1 MNEALKSIGFQ
12 SINRGI
18 GCMVQQELN
27 MWDQSQTH
35 TLPLP
40 RPSTRETNVCIKLAV
55 RLHKPIHRVDGNA
68 VVGFGH
74 RPVTQN

>member
-35 TLPLP
+35 TLALP
-40 RPSTRETNVCIKLAV
+40 RSSSQETNVCIKLSV
-55 RLHKPIHRVDGNA
+55 QLHKPIR
-68 VVGFGH
+68 
-74 RPVTQN
+74 